1 MGFDEL
7 RLAGKLLPGIKYWR
21 GIADALAANGIEVIT
36 TSVSAVGSIEQR
48 AEMLSRAIERRAG
61 GKRVNIVAHSMVS
74 FSVFLLLFLF
84 LLFFWVCGEGMARWA
99 VV

>member
-7 RLAGKLLPGIKYWR
+7 RLAGHLLPGIKYWR

-48 AEMLSRAIERRAG
+48 AEMLSRAIEKRAF
-61 GKRVNIVAHSMVS
+61 GKSVNIVAHSMVC
-74 FSVFLLLFLF
+74 FNLFLSSSLF
-84 LLFFWVCGEGMARWA
+84 LSLFWLFFHCYKSYVC
-99 VV
+99 